1 MDSTVCVFR
10 GCLTCGGMKVDVP
23 GAFCGTAAAAGIGAA
38 GVITMVAPLVLDDVA
53 GLAAVVSTAG
63 ALPVMVLDGMVLVA
77 GAPAAAI
84 AAGGVSSVV
93 APMVLDGMVLVKSS
107 AGCVNTGSV
116 CF

>member
-23 GAFCGTAAAAGIGAA
+23 GAFCGTAAATGIGAA
-38 GVITMVAPLVLDDVA
+38 GVITMVPLVLDDVA

-63 ALPVMVLDGMVLVA
+63 AL
-77 GAPAAAI
+77 
-84 AAGGVSSVV
+84 
-93 APMVLDGMVLVKSS
+93 DGMVLVKSS

-116 CF
+116 SF